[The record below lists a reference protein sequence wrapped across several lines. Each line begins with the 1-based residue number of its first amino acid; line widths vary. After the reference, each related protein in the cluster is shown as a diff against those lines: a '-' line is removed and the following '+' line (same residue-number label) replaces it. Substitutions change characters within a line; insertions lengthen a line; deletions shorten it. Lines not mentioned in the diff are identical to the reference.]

1 MINKDTQYFIKE
13 YQSEIDKLFSQVK
26 NYSNKIDSKTYIK
39 SANELY
45 EIMLS
50 NYMDKYTSKDDDVTK
65 RYKFRSRLKL
75 DTTNHVAKIISELN
89 SIITTHNNN
98 I

>member
-1 MINKDTQYFIKE
+1 MINQDIQYFIKE
-13 YQSEIDKLFSQVK
+13 FQSEIDKLFNKVK
-26 NYSNKIDSKTYIK
+26 NNTNKIDSKTYIK

-45 EIMLS
+45 ETMLS
-50 NYMDKYTSKDDDVTK
+50 NYMDKYTSKDDDVTT

-89 SIITTHNNN
+89 SMITTHNNN
-98 I
+98 V

>member
-1 MINKDTQYFIKE
+1 MIDNDTQFFIDQYQIEINKH
-13 YQSEIDKLFSQVK
+13 IDEVK
-26 NYSNKIDSKTYIK
+26 SNSNKVDSKTYIK

-45 EIMLS
+45 DSMLT
-50 NYMDKYTSKDDDVTK
+50 NFMNKYTSKDDEVTT

-75 DTTNHVAKIISELN
+75 DSANHVAKIISELN

-98 I
+98 S